1 MIEVDKVSKR
11 FGSVL
16 AVDTVSFHIAR
27 GEVIGFLGPN
37 GAGKSTVMRIL
48 ACFFPPTSGKAW
60 VGGHDVN
67 FHSLEVRRMIGYF
80 PERASVYLDM
90 SVQAFLRF
98 AAEAKDVP
106 RRRRGA
112 EAERVMESCG
122 LRDVRSRMI
131 GHLSKGFRQRV
142 GIAQALIH
150 EPQVLILDEPTIG
163 LDPEQVVEIRQLIR
177 QLGKERTV
185 ILSTHILSE
194 VSTVCNRII
203 VLHRGRVLASEPI
216 SALQARLERTRRV
229 WVEVDGPAEETRV
242 ALSQL
247 SGVVRVDSNETQEV
261 VLGDG
266 VEGTGVSATS
276 FILEYQGKDIGREV
290 SRMVFQHGW
299 GLSEMH
305 RVEPTLEDLYLKL
318 IHESGEQAGQDHESG
333 EQAGQDHESDVI

>member
-11 FGSVL
+11 FGPVL
-16 AVDTVSFHIAR
+16 AVDSVSFHIAR

-48 ACFFPPTSGKAW
+48 ACFFPPTSGQAR

-67 FHSLEVRRMIGYF
+67 AHSLEVRRMIGYF
-80 PERASVYLDM
+80 PERACVYLDM

-106 RRRRGA
+106 RRRRKA
-112 EAERVMESCG
+112 EAERVIESCG
-122 LRDVRSRMI
+122 LQDVRSRMI

-163 LDPEQVVEIRQLIR
+163 LDPEQVVEIRHLIR

-203 VLHRGRVLASEPI
+203 VIHRGRVLTSEPI

-229 WVEVDGPAEETRV
+229 RVEVDGPAEETRA

-247 SGVVRVDSNETQEV
+247 SGVVRVDSNETPGAV
-261 VLGDG
+261 VAERAQGS
-266 VEGTGVSATS
+266 EVSAVSAVSAVS
-276 FILEYQGKDIGREV
+276 FVLEYQGKDIGREV
-290 SRMVFQHGW
+290 SRTVFEHGW

-318 IHESGEQAGQDHESG
+318 IHESGELSGQDA
-333 EQAGQDHESDVI
+333 QSDTMRG